1 MAHHHFLIWVVVRKT
16 SFFHTWQVAAIFS
29 HTRAFAGLGRE
40 RKSKFLVK
48 RVVSGESLG
57 GAQVESP
64 GFNPG
69 RGVANTLWDGCQE
82 RGKPQSTVHAKWV
95 FAGQPPRLKSGD
107 VQIGPVGTS
116 D

>member
-48 RVVSGESLG
+48 RVVVSEVQRQKEKGER
-57 GAQVESP
+57 QKEK
-64 GFNPG
+64 
-69 RGVANTLWDGCQE
+69 
-82 RGKPQSTVHAKWV
+82 GKKAK
-95 FAGQPPRLKSGD
+95 
-107 VQIGPVGTS
+107 
-116 D
+116 